1 MYYIEHPL
9 IKPESIEKR
18 DYQINIAKNCLEKS
32 TLVVLP
38 TGMGKTTIALLV
50 IAEKLTRGKILF
62 LAPTKPLVEQHFS
75 YVKNYLV
82 EEKICVLTGEVIP
95 KKRVAF
101 WNSNKIIVSTPQVI
115 ENDLITNRIDLN
127 NVALIVFDEA
137 HRAVG
142 NYSYTFIAQKY
153 ANLALGMTASP
164 GSNADDILD
173 VCKNLKIGNVE
184 IRSEYDSDVR
194 SYIHDIYTKWVVV
207 ELSEDLKSVVKNLRE
222 VLEAWIK
229 ELRSFGLLKPSG
241 RVSTKELLEA
251 QKHIQGR
258 IKARLPKPPESLFYA
273 ATAQA
278 CAIKVNH
285 AIELA
290 ETQGISALRNYFERL
305 GNDTSRAG
313 KMLINDPK
321 VKSSIMLANQ
331 TEVEHHKVK
340 ETIKL
345 VEEQMK
351 SKADSRIIVFTHY
364 RDTSELVANELNKI
378 SGIRAVRFIGQ
389 ATKGK
394 DKGLKQKEQAE
405 IIENFKSNRYNVL
418 VATAVGEEGLD
429 IPQTD
434 LVLFYEPIPSEIRT
448 IQRRG
453 RTGRKRPGKVIIL
466 MTKGTRDE
474 SYYWSSRRKEKKMHM
489 EIQKLKYNLSRKI
502 GFEIEKPEVIYSAT
516 QTSTLR
522 DPPKHLR
529 LQSIVEG
536 KKGQVTLADY
546 FSTDKKLTIVV
557 DNREFNS
564 DVVKELSLM
573 NITVVPGN
581 LNVGDYIISEVV
593 GIERKTVEDFIQ
605 SMIEG
610 KLFLQVKAL
619 KNNYPKPILILEG
632 ESLVTTRKV
641 SQNAIFGA
649 LASIATDFG
658 MPIIPTKDAKETA
671 LLLSLIAK
679 RETEEGRIP
688 RVRGEKGCMSLSERQ
703 QFIVES
709 LPNISAV
716 LAQRLL
722 SHFDTV
728 KEIFNADI
736 DDLMKVNGIGKKTAE
751 EIVNLLR
758 AKYRGK

>member
-18 DYQINIAKNCLEKS
+18 EYQVNIAKNCVEKS

-50 IAEKLTRGKILF
+50 IAEKLKQGKILF

-75 YVKNYLV
+75 YIKNYLV
-82 EEKICVLTGEVIP
+82 EEKICILTGEVIP
-95 KKRVAF
+95 KKRTAL
-101 WNSNKIIVSTPQVI
+101 WNSSKIIVSTPQVI

-173 VCKNLKIGNVE
+173 VCKNLKISNVE

-222 VLEAWIK
+222 VLEEWIEK
-229 ELRSFGLLKPSG
+229 LRSFGLLKPKG

-251 QKHIQGR
+251 QKHIQRR

-313 KMLINDPK
+313 KMLINDPR

-331 TEVEHHKVK
+331 TEMEHHKVK

-389 ATKGK
+389 ATKGE

-502 GFEIEKPEVIYSAT
+502 GFEIEKPEV
-516 QTSTLR
+516 
-522 DPPKHLR
+522 K
-529 LQSIVEG
+529 VEG

-546 FSTDKKLTIVV
+546 FRTDKKLTIVV

-658 MPIIPTKDAKETA
+658 VPIIPSKDAKETA

-751 EIVNLLR
+751 EIVALLR
-758 AKYRGK
+758 AKYREK